1 MSKELAEV
9 IVENGIVYRLGE
21 DDLYYSDLGLPE
33 GTHYNIGK

>member
-21 DDLYYSDLGLPE
+21 HDLYYPDLRLSE
-33 GTHYNIGK
+33 EHTTI